1 MPKNFVSYDN
11 AEDLMTGIN
20 NKKDDKPITITWANY
35 NALTPA
41 EREGKHYIIT
51 GGPKTGLFTS
61 DIAHDGTHTAADMF
75 DNITIVIPKNITN
88 MAAYKNASGNRGEDI
103 TSYWKDGSLW
113 DRIAGT
119 NGYQLFDDLYLGD
132 YIELDTAIT
141 ASGSDTTGTKKIVI
155 GEFDAMNN
163 YQLNGQTDMT
173 DYFHHLLMVPDTHF
187 GKAAMNSSNTTVGGY
202 VGSAMHATVLG
213 QYNTANSISAKL
225 YAQLGSHLKKTKELL
240 TNSINASGYNRL
252 GANSGC
258 ANNWTWVDCYS
269 VLLSEIETYG
279 SIVWSSS
286 GYDTGNAKKQIAAFA
301 NDEQLMLPQGI
312 YFWLKDIAT
321 SAGFCSADG
330 YHGNAY
336 YDGASHA
343 YFVRPRFILA

>member
-1 MPKNFVSYDN
+1 MGTLMAYGPEVVGLPGGSLLYDTMTAGIKNSLHN
-11 AEDLMTGIN
+11 RG
-20 NKKDDKPITITWANY
+20 
-35 NALTPA
+35 
-41 EREGKHYIIT
+41 
-51 GGPKTGLFTS
+51 
-61 DIAHDGTHTAADMF
+61 
-75 DNITIVIPKNITN
+75 KNIT
-88 MAAYKNASGNRGEDI
+88 E
-103 TSYWKDGSLW
+103 YWKDGSLW

-119 NGYQLFDDLYLGD
+119 NGFELFEDLYLGD

-155 GEFDAMNN
+155 GEFDPLNN
-163 YQLNGQTDMT
+163 YQLTGNSDMT
-173 DYFHHLLMVPDTHF
+173 GYFHHLLMVPDTHF
-187 GKAAMNSSNTTVGGY
+187 GKAKMNSSNTTAGGY
-202 VGSAMHATVLG
+202 VGSAMHTSVLG
-213 QYNTANSISAKL
+213 QYNTANSISAQL

-240 TNSINASGYNRL
+240 SNSINASGYNRL

-258 ANNWTWVDCYS
+258 ANNWTWADCYS

-321 SAGFCSADG
+321 AANFCYADG
-330 YHGNAY
+330 RSGTASSN
-336 YDGASHA
+336 GASDA
-343 YFVRPRFILA
+343 RFVRPRFILA